1 MAEQRVQNFTEGP
14 ILGPLIRFQLP
25 ILGALFLQAFY
36 GAVDLLIVGQFG
48 TAADV
53 SAVSTGSQ
61 LMQLIQNTIT
71 SMAMGTTILLGR
83 HIGERKTEKSGQNIG
98 AAIWEFGIVGIVL
111 TALILAP
118 DRADCPAASG
128 AERGHGRHNRPH
140 FRLRSGHTVHC
151 CLQRAER
158 HLPRPWRLPDN
169 PCSSSGWRP
178 FSTSEATWRW
188 SPV

>member
-25 ILGALFLQAFY
+25 ILGALFLQALY

-83 HIGERKTEKSGQNIG
+83 HIGERKPK
-98 AAIWEFGIVGIVL
+98 
-111 TALILAP
+111 
-118 DRADCPAASG
+118 RADRISAPPFGSSASS
-128 AERGHGRHNRPH
+128 A
-140 FRLRSGHTVHC
+140 LS
-151 CLQRAER
+151 
-158 HLPRPWRLPDN
+158 
-169 PCSSSGWRP
+169 
-178 FSTSEATWRW
+178 
-188 SPV
+188 